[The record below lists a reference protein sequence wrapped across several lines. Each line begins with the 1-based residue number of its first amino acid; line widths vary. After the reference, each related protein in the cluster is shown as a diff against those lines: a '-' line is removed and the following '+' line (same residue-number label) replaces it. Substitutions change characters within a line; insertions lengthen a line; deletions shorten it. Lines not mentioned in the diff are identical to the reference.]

1 MGQSTVIPEQIIESQ
16 EASHVQA
23 MPETASK
30 SKCPLCGNGQ
40 VVPFMTAAD
49 RFHWRPEEYD
59 LMRCTGCSYVWLAD
73 PPKPAEMGPH
83 YSEDYHRVIMAA
95 GENSGPG
102 RWQRQHDTIMRHKN
116 GGAILDIGCSSG
128 GFLKAMRGEAW
139 KLYGIEMEASTAE
152 KAKAAT
158 GAEVFVGE
166 ALDAPFPDESFDVI
180 TGFDLL
186 EHVYHP
192 REFLAKVQRWLKPGG
207 IVYLGLPNIDSWEAR
222 MLGTY
227 WYGLE
232 LPRHLSHFSPR
243 SLRHVFNSLG
253 FQEVSLLTPRTSYIE
268 HSASYLRSELIK
280 RTGNNPIPMSKRG
293 PRNLLWRAVLKGW
306 RLSMV
311 VPFSQVASMAGAGPS
326 MEAIFRKRVARAEKN
341 SGAAGGEV

>member
-1 MGQSTVIPEQIIESQ
+1 MAQSTLSPLRAIEALEESR
-16 EASHVQA
+16 EHA

-40 VVPFMTAAD
+40 VVPFMTTTD
-49 RFHWRPEEYD
+49 RFHWRAEEYD
-59 LMRCTGCSYVWLAD
+59 LMRCSGCSYVWLAD
-73 PPKPAEMGPH
+73 PPKPEEMGPH

-102 RWQRQHDTIMRHKN
+102 RWQRQCDTIMHHKN

-128 GFLKAMRGEAW
+128 GFLKTMKGAAW
-139 KLYGIEMEASTAE
+139 KLYGIEMEASTAA

-158 GAEVFVGE
+158 GAEVFVGD
-166 ALDAPFPDESFDVI
+166 ALDAPFPDETFDVI

-192 REFLAKVQRWLKPGG
+192 REFLAKVQQWLKPGG
-207 IVYLGLPNIDSWEAR
+207 IVYLGLPNIDSWEAHIF
-222 MLGTY
+222 GTY

-268 HSASYLRSELIK
+268 HSASYLRSEMIK
-280 RTGNNPIPMSKRG
+280 RTGSTPVPMSKRG
-293 PRNLLWRAVLKGW
+293 RRNIVWRAARKGLQ
-306 RLSMV
+306 LSMA
-311 VPFSQVASMAGAGPS
+311 VPFSQIASMAGAGPN
-326 MEAIFRKRVARAEKN
+326 MEAVFRKRVARTDKS
-341 SGAAGGEV
+341 SGDAGGEA

>member
-1 MGQSTVIPEQIIESQ
+1 MGQSSITPEQPLVFHETSR
-16 EASHVQA
+16 EPA

-40 VVPFMTAAD
+40 VAPFLTTTD
-49 RFHWRPEEYD
+49 RFHWRTEKYD

-73 PPKPAEMGPH
+73 PPKPEEMGPH

-95 GENSGPG
+95 GELTASSRWG
-102 RWQRQHDTIMRHKN
+102 RQCDMIAQHKK

-128 GFLKAMRGEAW
+128 GFLKAMKGGSW
-139 KLYGIEMEASTAE
+139 KLYGIEWEASTAE

-166 ALDAPFPDESFDVI
+166 ALDAPFPNESFDVI

-192 REFLAKVQRWLKPGG
+192 RQFLAKVQQWLKPGG
-207 IVYLGLPNIDSWEAR
+207 IAYFAVPNIDSWESR
-222 MLGTY
+222 IFGTY

-232 LPRHLSHFSPR
+232 LPRHLSHFSPK
-243 SLRHVFNSLG
+243 SLRHVMASLG
-253 FQEVSLLTPRTSYIE
+253 FEELSLITPRTSYIE
-268 HSASYLRSELIK
+268 HSGAYLRSEIIQ
-280 RTGNNPIPMSKRG
+280 RSGGSPVPMSKRG
-293 PRNLLWRAVLKGW
+293 PRSLPWRAIRKGLQ
-306 RLSMV
+306 LSLV
-311 VPFSQVASMAGAGPS
+311 APFSEAASMAGAGPS
-326 MEAIFRKRVARAEKN
+326 IEAVFRKRVSPVEKTAGR
-341 SGAAGGEV
+341 SGSKG

>member
-1 MGQSTVIPEQIIESQ
+1 MGQSAVSPNQLIESH
-16 EASHVQA
+16 EASREQA

-30 SKCPLCGNGQ
+30 QKCPLCGNGQ
-40 VVPFMTAAD
+40 VMPYMTATD
-49 RFHWRPEEYD
+49 RFHWRTEKYD

-73 PPKPAEMGPH
+73 PPKPEAMGPH

-102 RWQRQHDTIMRHKN
+102 RWKRQHDTIMRHKN

-128 GFLKAMRGEAW
+128 GFLTAMKGDAW
-139 KLYGIEMEASTAE
+139 KLYGIEMETSTAE

-192 REFLAKVQRWLKPGG
+192 RQFLSKVQQWLKPGG
-207 IVYLGLPNIDSWEAR
+207 IVYLGLPNIDSWEAH

-232 LPRHLSHFSPR
+232 LPRHLSHFSPK

-268 HSASYLRSELIK
+268 HSASYMCSELIK
-280 RTGNNPIPMSKRG
+280 SAGGSPIPMSKRG
-293 PRNLLWRAVLKGW
+293 PRNIAWRAVRKGLQ
-306 RLSMV
+306 LSLV
-311 VPFSQVASMAGAGPS
+311 VPFSQLASMVGAGPS
-326 MEAIFRKRVARAEKN
+326 IEAVFRKRVPRSDNTTGIAVDKA
-341 SGAAGGEV
+341 

>member
-1 MGQSTVIPEQIIESQ
+1 MGQSTLSPLQAVETREESR
-16 EASHVQA
+16 ERV

-30 SKCPLCGNGQ
+30 SKCPLCSYGQ
-40 VVPFMTAAD
+40 VVPFMTATD
-49 RFHWRPEEYD
+49 RFHWRTEEYD
-59 LMRCTGCSYVWLAD
+59 LMRCSGCSYVWLAN
-73 PPKPAEMGPH
+73 PPKPEEMGPH

-95 GENSGPG
+95 GEMSAAS
-102 RWQRQHDTIMRHKN
+102 RWQRQRVTVAHYKK
-116 GGAILDIGCSSG
+116 GGSILDIGCSSG
-128 GFLKAMRGEAW
+128 AFLGTLKGGSWE
-139 KLYGIEMEASTAE
+139 LYGIEMEASTAE

-192 REFLAKVQRWLKPGG
+192 RQFLAKVQQWLKPGG

-243 SLRHVFNSLG
+243 SLRQVMNSLG
-253 FQEVSLLTPRTSYIE
+253 LEEVSLITPRTSYIE
-268 HSASYLRSELIK
+268 HSAAYICSGIIK
-280 RTGNNPIPMSKRG
+280 TVGGTPVPMSKRG
-293 PRNLLWRAVLKGW
+293 PRSLPWRAVRKGLQ
-306 RLSMV
+306 LSLV

-326 MEAIFRKRVARAEKN
+326 IEAVFRKRESR
-341 SGAAGGEV
+341 SGNTSDAPGGKA